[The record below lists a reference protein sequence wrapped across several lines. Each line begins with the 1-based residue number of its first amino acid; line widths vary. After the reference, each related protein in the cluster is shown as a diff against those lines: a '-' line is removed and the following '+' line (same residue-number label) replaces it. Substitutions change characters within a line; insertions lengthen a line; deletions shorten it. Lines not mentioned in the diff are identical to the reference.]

1 MERQA
6 LITGANSNIGIALC
20 KQYLA
25 SGCRVLAHYHN
36 DNSKFQTLRKE
47 AGAALVPIQKDFSA
61 KDAVEEMIASDQEQI
76 LKSDIFVHLAAIR
89 EDIVFSDIDGE
100 ALMRHFTVNLFPAI
114 LFMRSLGPRMAE
126 RGWGRIV
133 MGGSVGVKFGGGGS
147 SYCYSISKHALEF
160 MPAIHKKW
168 AASNV
173 FINTV
178 QIGITDTKIY
188 SEKDRHSLP
197 ERIALIPA
205 KRSATPTEMARTI
218 HWLGS
223 AQNSFMTGQV
233 VTAAGGE

>member
-6 LITGANSNIGIALC
+6 FITGANSNIGIALC
-20 KQYLA
+20 RQYLA
-25 SGCRVLAHYHN
+25 SGCRVLAHYQN
-36 DNSKFQTLRKE
+36 DNADFNGLRKE
-47 AGAALVPIQKDFSA
+47 AGAALVPLQKDFSA
-61 KDAVEEMIASDQEQI
+61 TNAAEEMLASDQEQI
-76 LKSDIFVHLAAIR
+76 LNSDIFVHLAAIR
-89 EDIVFSDIDGE
+89 EDIAFIDIDAE
-100 ALMRHFTVNLFPAI
+100 ALTRHFSVNLLPAI

-147 SYCYSISKHALEF
+147 SFCYSLSKHALEF

-173 FINTV
+173 FVNTV
-178 QIGITDTKIY
+178 QIGITDREIY
-188 SEKDRHSLP
+188 SEQDGQNLP

-205 KRSATPTEMARTI
+205 KRSATPTEMAETI